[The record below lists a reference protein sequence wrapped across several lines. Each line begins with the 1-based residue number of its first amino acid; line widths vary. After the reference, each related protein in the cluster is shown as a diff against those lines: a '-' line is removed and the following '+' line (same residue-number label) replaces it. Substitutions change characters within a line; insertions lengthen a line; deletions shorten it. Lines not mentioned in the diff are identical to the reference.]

1 MSTTKQ
7 SVERTM
13 FHICLEK
20 FKKYLKKDD
29 VVYDI
34 GKSETLDYKDDFEGY
49 KYSTIDRDEGRN
61 PDYVIDAETDRLLTL
76 PPPHALILNG
86 VAEQCDNP
94 IKLMENISELMSE
107 RMSELMSELMPVKRY
122 VLFGVISVGFPLYER
137 DYFRFT
143 PNGMYRLL
151 ERLKFKILEENF
163 CYRNKILS
171 YMYFIT
177 EKK

>member
-1 MSTTKQ
+1 MSKS

-13 FHICLEK
+13 FHLCLEK

-29 VVYDI
+29 IVYDI

-49 KYSTIDRDEGRN
+49 RYSTIDRDAKRN
-61 PDYVIDAETDRLLTL
+61 PDYVIDAETDRFITL
-76 PPPHALILNG
+76 PTPHALIFQG
-86 VAEQCDNP
+86 VVEQCDNP
-94 IKLMENISELMSE
+94 VKLMENISELMI
-107 RMSELMSELMPVKRY
+107 VDGY
-122 VLFGVISVGFPLYER
+122 VLFGVISVGFPLYKR

-151 ERLKFKILEENF
+151 EKLKFEILEKDF
-163 CYRNKILS
+163 CYNNEVLS

-177 EKK
+177 RKK